1 MTAIS
6 AELARDFLCQLA
18 AMHVKGPESV
28 DYKRG
33 AVDLADQLAL
43 YLEALMDTPADDRMV
58 EAA

>member
-1 MTAIS
+1 MTAIN

-18 AMHVKGPESV
+18 AMKVKGPESV

-33 AVDLADQLAL
+33 AVDLADSFAL
-43 YLEALMDTPADDRMV
+43 YLEALMDAPEDDRVM

>member
-6 AELARDFLCQLA
+6 AELAREFLCQLA
-18 AMHVKGPESV
+18 AMKVKGPESV

-33 AVDLADQLAL
+33 AVDLADSFAL
-43 YLEALMDTPADDRMV
+43 YLEALIDDPDTDRLM